1 MVRSEYHPDWPGF
14 HLRGTGRARGGGKE
28 SPMKILTRLLPLV
41 LLCLATPAL
50 AQKLVHSER
59 SLYRDVLVYEERGE
73 RCMCFTRDCRIGRQ
87 SCINLA
93 KPREF
98 ALNYTHMAMGGLLF
112 TTATAPKRLLV
123 VGLGGGTLP
132 TALREVLPEAEIDT
146 VEIDPAV
153 TRVARQY
160 FGFKEDPKMK
170 VFEVDGR
177 VYAKRAIREGRKYD
191 AILLD
196 AFDHEY
202 IPEHLLTREF
212 LEEVKSLLAPGGVLV
227 GNTFSSSRLYDHEST
242 TYAAVF
248 GTFYNLKSANR
259 VIVARPA
266 GLPTPEQMKA
276 RAAEFELALRG
287 YGVDVNRVL
296 GMFTTRAD
304 WDAGARVLTDQYSPA

>member
-1 MVRSEYHPDWPGF
+1 MKF
-14 HLRGTGRARGGGKE
+14 RAA
-28 SPMKILTRLLPLV
+28 RLLPLV
-41 LLCLATPAL
+41 VLLLGAAPAL

-59 SLYRDVLVYEERGE
+59 SLYREVLVYEDRGE
-73 RCMCFTRDCRIGRQ
+73 RCMCFTRNCRIGRQ
-87 SCINLA
+87 SCVNLA

-112 TTATAPKRLLV
+112 STPTAPRSLLV

-132 TALREVLPEAEIDT
+132 MALREVLPDAVIDT

-177 VYAKRAIREGRKYD
+177 VYVKRAIREGKKYD

-212 LEEVKSLLAPGGVLV
+212 LEEVKSLLTPGGVLV

-242 TYAAVF
+242 TYAAAF

-259 VIVARPA
+259 VVVARPA
-266 GLPTPEQMKA
+266 GLLTVDQMRA
-276 RAAEFELALRG
+276 RAAEYELVLRG
-287 YGVDVNRVL
+287 YGVDVSQVV
-296 GMFTTRAD
+296 GMFSTQKD
-304 WDAGARVLTDQYSPA
+304 WDVGARVLTDQYSPANLLNN